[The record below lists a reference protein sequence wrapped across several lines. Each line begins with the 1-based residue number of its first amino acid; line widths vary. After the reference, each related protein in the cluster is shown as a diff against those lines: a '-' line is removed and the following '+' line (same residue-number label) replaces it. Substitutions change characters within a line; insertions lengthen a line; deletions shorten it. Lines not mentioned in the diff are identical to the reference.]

1 MRGNRPKSAPSV
13 EAPLG
18 GPVGDAASEAFNLYY
33 DPMVLRAVRRGEK
46 VLGQKTVDTYSLG
59 STLSVGMMRNRL
71 L

>member
-1 MRGNRPKSAPSV
+1 M
-13 EAPLG
+13 
-18 GPVGDAASEAFNLYY
+18 GDAASEAFNLYY

-59 STLSVGMMRNRL
+59 STLSVGMRNRL